1 MPLVEGKDVLAVLL
15 RCRRTAPQHLRPS
28 RQGLQLEGPPR
39 GPGPAGAPGQHPAA
53 SREGATAQ
61 PYRAEA
67 QPHPEHTARHHR
79 AHSGAFIAGGRFSRA
94 TTWSRPNPMGRPF
107 QGPSVHPQPNAGV
120 LGPPW
125 PVGPVILANNW
136 QFMHFNSCCNPCNVF
151 ITLIIAIAA
160 AVAFAGAI
168 CRKL

>member
-67 QPHPEHTARHHR
+67 QPHPEHTVRLHR
-79 AHSGAFIAGGRFSRA
+79 AHSGAFIAGGTFSRA
-94 TTWSRPNPMGRPF
+94 ATWSRLNPMDRPF
-107 QGPSVHPQPNAGV
+107 QGQVFTLNQTLEFSGGA
-120 LGPPW
+120 W
-125 PVGPVILANNW
+125 PVRPAILTNNW